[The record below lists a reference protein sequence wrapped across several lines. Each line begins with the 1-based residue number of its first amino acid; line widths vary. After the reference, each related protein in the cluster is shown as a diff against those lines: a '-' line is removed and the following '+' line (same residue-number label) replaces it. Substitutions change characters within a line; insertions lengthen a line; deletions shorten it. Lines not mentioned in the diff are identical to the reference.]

1 MHKNVLSLA
10 LCAAAATT
18 TLAQGQAISNKVQ
31 STGFNSTFTLSAAQ
45 IKAANLSASAAANLE
60 AAVRFD
66 RSQLA
71 NGGTY
76 EDDFYTLPPLV
87 AGVDNGT
94 TEEQQPGKLLKVQ
107 RVTDPGSFTLPSNT
121 ALSRILYT
129 TTNLNGTVIPNS
141 AYVLWPFQPRVFPS
155 SSSSSSSSSSASG
168 HNSTAAAGKAMSAPV
183 VLWSRGTAGFFG
195 PAAPSTNRG
204 LWYANSAPFTLA
216 LDGYAVVA
224 SDFGGLGVDKS
235 WDGSDIPHQYL
246 ASRVSARDGLY
257 ALRAAR
263 EAFAGLLSDE
273 FVSFG
278 HSQGGGVAWGVA
290 EVLAEKKKEEGKES
304 DEEFA
309 DLTAGYRGSIAGSPT
324 TDLFTGTPYLI
335 LPFVS
340 LGLKGIFPS
349 FDLTEWFTALGIARL
364 ALFREIR
371 GGIAEAQSL
380 FLDPGSSGPVIKASY
395 NETWYVDAYGR
406 LGNVGSRP
414 FVGPLLVIQGTEDQ
428 YIPYDVTT
436 KTVEDTCQFLASEK
450 IGGDLEYLVVNG
462 TGHVPTLDAT
472 RPIWLGWIADRFE
485 GRPVERSGC
494 VTTNLKS
501 WLPLENYIPITNSYL
516 QFAGEPEYSF
526 ETPLGL

>member
-1 MHKNVLSLA
+1 MHKNALSSLA
-10 LCAAAATT
+10 LCVAAAAAAG
-18 TLAQGQAISNKVQ
+18 TLAQGQTTTITNKIQ
-31 STGFNSTFTLSAAQ
+31 SAGFNSTFTLSAAQ
-45 IKAANLSASAAANLE
+45 IKAANLSTSAVANLE

-66 RSQLA
+66 QSQLA

-76 EDDFYTLPPLV
+76 EDAFYTLS
-87 AGVDNGT
+87 GGGSSKETTTTTT
-94 TEEQQPGKLLKVQ
+94 TEPGKLLKVQ
-107 RVTDPGSFTLPSNT
+107 RVTDPKSFTLPANT

-141 AYVLWPFQPRVFPS
+141 AYVLWPFQPRVFN
-155 SSSSSSSSSSASG
+155 A
-168 HNSTAAAGKAMSAPV
+168 TAADEGKATSAPV

-204 LWYANSAPFTLA
+204 LWYANAAPFTLA

-224 SDFGGLGVDKS
+224 SDFAGLGIDKS

-257 ALRAAR
+257 ALRAAK

-290 EVLAEKKKEEGKES
+290 EVLAEKES
-304 DEEFA
+304 ESNFA
-309 DLTAGYRGSIAGSPT
+309 DLKTGYRGSIAGSPT

-349 FDLTEWFTALGIARL
+349 FDLTEWFTSLGIARL
-364 ALFREIR
+364 NLFREIR

-380 FLDPGSSGPVIKASY
+380 FLDPTSGPVIKEDSW
-395 NETWYVDAYGR
+395 NQTWYVDAYSR

-414 FVGPLLVIQGTEDQ
+414 FLGPLLVIQGTADV
-428 YIPYDVTT
+428 YIPYPVTT
-436 KTVEDTCQFLASEK
+436 KTVTDTCQFLESEK
-450 IGGDLEYLVVNG
+450 ISADLEYLVVNG
-462 TGHVPTLDAT
+462 TMHVPTLDAT
-472 RPIWLGWIADRFE
+472 RPIWLKWIADRFE

-494 VTTNLKS
+494 VTTNLES
-501 WLPLENYIPITNSYL
+501 WLPLENYILTSDSYL
-516 QFAGEPEYSF
+516 QFAGEPEYSY
-526 ETPLGL
+526 ETPLGI

>member
-1 MHKNVLSLA
+1 MHKNALSLA
-10 LCAAAATT
+10 LCAVAAG
-18 TLAQGQAISNKVQ
+18 TLAQGQTVTNKLQ
-31 STGFNSTFTLSAAQ
+31 SAGFNSTFALSAAQ
-45 IKAANLSASAAANLE
+45 IKAANLSTLAVANLE

-66 RSQLA
+66 QSQLA
-71 NGGTY
+71 NGGSY
-76 EDDFYTLPPLV
+76 EDDFYTLS
-87 AGVDNGT
+87 NNNEETET
-94 TEEQQPGKLLKVQ
+94 TEPGKLLKVQ
-107 RVTDPGSFTLPSNT
+107 RVTDPSSFTLPANT

-129 TTNLNGTVIPNS
+129 TTNLNGTVVPNS
-141 AYVLWPFQPRVFPS
+141 AFVLWPFRPRVFNS
-155 SSSSSSSSSSASG
+155 SSSSSSSSS
-168 HNSTAAAGKAMSAPV
+168 TKGKAASAPV
-183 VLWSRGTAGFFG
+183 VLWSHGTAGFFG

-204 LWYANSAPFTLA
+204 LWYANAAPFTLA

-224 SDFGGLGVDKS
+224 SDYAGLGVDKS

-246 ASRVSARDGLY
+246 ASRVSAHDGLY

-290 EVLAEKKKEEGKES
+290 EVLAEEEKES
-304 DEEFA
+304 NFA
-309 DLTAGYRGSIAGSPT
+309 DLKTGYRGSIAGSPT

-349 FDLTEWFTALGIARL
+349 FDLTEWFTSLGIARL
-364 ALFREIR
+364 DLFREIR

-380 FLDPGSSGPVIKASY
+380 FLDPTSGPVIREDSW
-395 NETWYVDAYGR
+395 NQTWYVDAYGR

-414 FVGPLLVIQGTEDQ
+414 FVGPLLVIQGTADV
-428 YIPYDVTT
+428 YIPYPVTT
-436 KTVEDTCQFLASEK
+436 KTVEDTCRFLESEK

-462 TGHVPTLDAT
+462 TMHVPTLDAT
-472 RPIWLGWIADRFE
+472 RPIWLKWIADRFE
-485 GRPVERSGC
+485 GRPVERPGC
-494 VTTNLKS
+494 VTTNLES
-501 WLPLENYIPITNSYL
+501 WLPLEDYILTSDSYL
-516 QFAGEPEYSF
+516 QFAGEPEYAF